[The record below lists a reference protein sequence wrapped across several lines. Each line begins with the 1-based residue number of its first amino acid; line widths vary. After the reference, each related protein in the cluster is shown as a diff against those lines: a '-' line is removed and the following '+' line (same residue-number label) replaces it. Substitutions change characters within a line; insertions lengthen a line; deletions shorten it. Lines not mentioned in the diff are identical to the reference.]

1 MDRVIREHREMAFD
15 IFGGDE
21 ENTIGEAEHGFILWR
36 KRYII
41 IPPSAV
47 ARVSSPPPQPTHD
60 DRCG

>member
-1 MDRVIREHREMAFD
+1 VDRVIREHREMAFD

-41 IPPSAV
+41 IPGAAAKV
-47 ARVSSPPPQPTHD
+47 LSPLPQLPH